1 MPLIQFVV
9 DAFSS
14 VPFAGN
20 PAAVIVLEEP
30 LSDSLMQSIAA
41 ENNLSETAYVIPENG
56 GWRIRWFTPTVE
68 IDLCGHA
75 TLAAAWVLAHE
86 YGGLAKSETEAFDV
100 VFASRSGALSVA
112 VESSRATLNFPSQA
126 VLACDLPAAIAQG
139 LGISSAPCFKALVD
153 NGNYLVRLGSA
164 AQVSSLQ
171 PDMNALSAVNDGGII
186 VMAKGDDVDFVS
198 RFFGPFY
205 GIPEDPVTGSAH
217 CSLVTY
223 WARELGK
230 KSLLAKQLS
239 ARGGE
244 LDGEL
249 RGDRVFISGQAV
261 TVNKTEWRLP
271 NDALSVG

>member
-1 MPLIQFVV
+1 MSLIQFVV

-14 VPFAGN
+14 APFAGN
-20 PAAVIVLEEP
+20 PAAVIVLDKALP
-30 LSDSLMQSIAA
+30 DAMMQSIAA
-41 ENNLSETAYVIPENG
+41 ENNLSETAYVIPEQG

-86 YGGLAKSETEAFDV
+86 YGGLAGADGKPFEV
-100 VFASRSGALSVA
+100 VFASRSGALSVT
-112 VESSRATLNFPSQA
+112 VESNRATLNFPAQA
-126 VLACDLPAAIAQG
+126 VLECELPPAIAAG
-139 LGISSAPCFKALVD
+139 LGITVAPCFKAQLE
-153 NGNYLVRLGSA
+153 NGNYLVRLDSA
-164 AQVSSLQ
+164 DQVRALQ
-171 PDMNALSAVNDGGII
+171 PDMSVLATISDGGII

-217 CSLVTY
+217 CSLVSY
-223 WARELGK
+223 WSRELDK
-230 KSLLAKQLS
+230 KTLHAKQLS
-239 ARGGE
+239 TRGGE
-244 LDGEL
+244 LFCEL

-271 NDALSVG
+271 K